1 MLSLQ
6 SCPTR
11 CNPIDWSPPGF
22 SAHGILQARILEWLA
37 MSCHVWIFPTQ
48 RSNLCLLHSRR
59 IAYHWDTREA
69 LKQYQTKYLKGHCDK
84 RIIPTTPL
92 CHQRCSNPNP
102 WKLHTRSNVTPGYLT
117 LHSKRNLAGVIQLRA
132 LHWKV
137 TQDYLSRPDA
147 VTAGRPRSQ
156 YQWCGLRK
164 TQPANPS
171 F

>member
-1 MLSLQ
+1 MMGQKEYKIGHELISKLVGEYMSAFIFQGMWDLSL
-6 SCPTR
+6 PTKDQI
-11 CNPIDWSPPGF
+11 CIS
-22 SAHGILQARILEWLA
+22 
-37 MSCHVWIFPTQ
+37 WIA
-48 RSNLCLLHSRR
+48 RR

-69 LKQYQTKYLKGHCDK
+69 LNQYQTKYLKGHCDK

-102 WKLHTRSNVTPGYLT
+102 WKLHTRSNVPPGYMT

-132 LHWKV
+132 LQWKV

-156 YQWCGLRK
+156 WCGRRK